1 MNKYIWEDQF
11 KFNKRLFK
19 DYNLDINSL
28 SVKEK
33 TKWVKDFYLHINK
46 ELINIVECIPN
57 WKMHYINNE
66 NESEIISSNL
76 IEEYVDVFKYFMG
89 LGQVLGISL
98 DDIIKGYK
106 NKTEVVRQKY
116 LQNKKVY
123 KLREKEVILF
133 DIDGVINNYPT
144 CYLDWVRNQKG
155 LDFKSMEEIKSKIDL
170 KTYEQFK
177 QEYRLSGEK
186 RSQPINKDTV
196 KLMTTLKNQ
205 GETIILFT
213 NRPVTKYKIIYSDTL
228 FWLKK
233 NKIPFAAIYWSD
245 FNQKNDIYKLKLK
258 IKFIVEDDL
267 NNAKNFNH
275 EGYKVFLLN
284 NIDNQDKTYK
294 NKLFVRIKNPLEILE
309 QKILKSKVVTER
321 GLNDKIC

>member
-144 CYLDWVRNQKG
+144 CYLDWVRSQKG
-155 LDFKSMEEIKSKIDL
+155 LDFKSMEEIKSNIDL

-284 NIDNQDKTYK
+284 NVDNQDKTYK
-294 NKLFVRIKNPLEILE
+294 NKLFVRIKSPLEIL
-309 QKILKSKVVTER
+309 
-321 GLNDKIC
+321 